1 MKTKHTSRPKTTDLG
16 LSLGDIVDS
25 RGPQREE
32 ARPPN
37 LLAIFLQVQRALQV
51 RDNQNGTLKAL
62 LKEGGTVSLIVI
74 SRKSEQSN
82 ETQNNEVGAEKT
94 G

>member
-1 MKTKHTSRPKTTDLG
+1 MFFSNVKAVHTDLG

-37 LLAIFLQVQRALQV
+37 LFAIFFQVQRALQV
-51 RDNQNGTLKAL
+51 RDDESGTLKAL
-62 LKEGGTVSLIVI
+62 LMEGSTVIVI
-74 SRKSEQSN
+74 HGKREDMLELQ
-82 ETQNNEVGAEKT
+82 KT
-94 G
+94 V